1 MGLGKKHAKLP
12 AMKTLAIVTGHSR
25 GLGAALVAELLRQGF
40 DVWGLSRSAMPS
52 TGGQI
57 RAPSA
62 ANPLAHGASQAR
74 PQEFMQT
81 AIDLADAQ
89 AVLCLVQSQQW
100 RDALGAADR
109 AFLINNAGLLT
120 PIALVGS
127 QDDAQILQSV
137 AANVGAALVLANA
150 MVRDAQPQADRRILH
165 VSSGAARTAY
175 AGWNVYCATKAALDH
190 HARCLALEQEAQ
202 GNPVRIVSL
211 APGVIDTEMQAQV
224 RSTAIEAFPMR
235 PRFDALKESGA
246 LQKPEDV
253 AQRMVGYLLSSQ
265 FGSEVVTDLRTI
277 SSAG

>member
-1 MGLGKKHAKLP
+1 
-12 AMKTLAIVTGHSR
+12 MKTLVIVTGHSR
-25 GLGAALVAELLRQGF
+25 GLGAALVAELLPLGCE
-40 DVWGLSRSAMPS
+40 VWGLSRSAMPS
-52 TGGQI
+52 AGGKTN
-57 RAPSA
+57 APTA
-62 ANPLAHGASQAR
+62 AKPPADGASQAR
-74 PQEFMQT
+74 AQGFMQT

-89 AVLCLVQSQQW
+89 ALLGLVQSQQW
-100 RDALGAADR
+100 RDALASADR
-109 AFLINNAGLLT
+109 VFLINNAGLLT

-150 MVRDAQPQADRRILH
+150 MVRQARPQADRRILH

-190 HARCLALEQEAQ
+190 HARCMALEQDAQ
-202 GNPVRIVSL
+202 SNPVRIASL

-235 PRFDALKESGA
+235 PRFDVLKESGA

-253 AQRMVGYLLSSQ
+253 ARRMVGYLLSPQ

-277 SSAG
+277 SPAG